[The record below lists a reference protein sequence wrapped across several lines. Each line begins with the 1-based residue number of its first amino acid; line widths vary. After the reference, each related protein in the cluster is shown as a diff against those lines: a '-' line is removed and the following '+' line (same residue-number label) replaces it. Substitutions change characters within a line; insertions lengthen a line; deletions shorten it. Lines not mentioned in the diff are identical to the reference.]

1 MNDHYIFVNKQSLI
15 GGVIRFKFPLNDMS
29 RVPNMSIKLIQGTL
43 GMLSAHLP
51 DGLICKMMLPA
62 SNYSSDDNTGTALGI
77 FNYMTH
83 TNSDYGYRYE
93 PMDSPSYNIN
103 GSNSY
108 IEIVF
113 CNSAGV
119 NFNLAVNHVNLLFK
133 LSFPKPDELEMDYR
147 SRVPLP
153 SRLI

>member
-15 GGVIRFKFPLNDMS
+15 GGVIRFNFPYKDMS

-43 GMLSAHLP
+43 ALPNAHLP

-62 SNYSSDDNTGTALGI
+62 TNYSSDDNTGTVLGI

-83 TNSDYGYRYE
+83 VGSDYGDRYQ

-108 IEIVF
+108 IELGF
-113 CNSAGV
+113 FNSSGTNYNTV
-119 NFNLAVNHVNLLFK
+119 VQDINLLFK

>member
-15 GGVIRFKFPLNDMS
+15 EGVIRFNLPYKDMS

-43 GMLSAHLP
+43 RIPNSHLP
-51 DGLICKMMLPA
+51 DGLICKMELPA
-62 SNYSSDDNTGTALGI
+62 TNYSSDDNTGTTLGI
-77 FNYMTH
+77 FKYMTH

-108 IEIVF
+108 RNCV
-113 CNSAGV
+113 
-119 NFNLAVNHVNLLFK
+119 L
-133 LSFPKPDELEMDYR
+133 
-147 SRVPLP
+147 
-153 SRLI
+153 